1 MPRKRENS
9 KSNRKGDQIGEEES
23 KEYTQRRK
31 EVQQTGFNDGGQ
43 GSDDEAYADSSED
56 ADKGSLR
63 DDLSFSDDA
72 DELEEEI
79 LEDVDEDLEERERA
93 FFGDDDYT
101 LLSRV
106 PEEEDEEPEEIQ
118 MSMTM
123 QQREI
128 KEKMG
133 KVSTL
138 EN

>member
-1 MPRKRENS
+1 ME
-9 KSNRKGDQIGEEES
+9 
-23 KEYTQRRK
+23 
-31 EVQQTGFNDGGQ
+31 QTGFNDGGQ

-56 ADKGSLR
+56 AEKGSLR

-106 PEEEDEEPEEIQ
+106 PEEGEEDEPEEI
-118 MSMTM
+118 
-123 QQREI
+123 
-128 KEKMG
+128 
-133 KVSTL
+133 
-138 EN
+138 